1 MHSAQQARHADDR
14 FNLAISADGHQ
25 ALREVLLNCATG
37 SIVGA
42 AHRGQRLAVRTL
54 RTMTEFAHTTIALPR
69 VILEIEPDNHPSI
82 AVAIGQLLPHQL
94 GPETV
99 IDKGRPRARAPT
111 RSCAWGRP
119 QRRCRRP

>member
-25 ALREVLLNCATG
+25 ALGEVLLNCATG

-42 AHRGQRLAVRTL
+42 AHRGQRPAVRTL
-54 RTMTEFAHTTIALPR
+54 PTMTEFAYTTIALPR

-82 AVAIGQLLPHQL
+82 AVARSAGFYPTSSA
-94 GPETV
+94 P
-99 IDKGRPRARAPT
+99 RPSLTRAGRARAPT

-119 QRRCRRP
+119 RRRCRRP